1 MASRSD
7 IEAGNAFLRLFLKD
21 DMTKALSRSLSNV
34 GKSLSSAGKQVAAVG
49 AGVAAAG
56 SAMLAPLVG
65 AVSHFAAFG
74 DQLDKMSKRTGIAA
88 PALAEFGF
96 AAEQSGTNLEKVEN
110 AIRKMQKTIG
120 DADRGLSTAVDGLD
134 ALGLSA
140 AKLEGMSPEDQ
151 FQLISDRLRTIEDP
165 TKRAAAAMEVFG
177 SRTGTALLPMLDEL
191 KELREEARD
200 LGIVPSEKQV
210 EDAAKVTDALNRIKR
225 SVGAVAF
232 EIGASLADSV
242 LDLAE
247 SAKKIIQTVRVWV
260 KENIGLVKTF
270 AAVAV
275 GLIAAGTAISILG
288 SGLIFAGFALQGLA
302 AIVGLLGSALA
313 FVLSPIGLLTA
324 ALVGGVVAWARY
336 TESGKSAVSAI
347 RDRFGELFTIAKET
361 IGGISDALMAG
372 DIALAGQIA
381 FAGLKIAALKALD
394 AISGLIGETLTV
406 IAGQI
411 LSGDLSGAWATTV
424 DSMTSMW
431 MTFNEG
437 LVSITTGMADSIIG
451 VWEKVVTFIAQKI
464 IDVASL
470 PGFNTLFKFVSGV
483 DLRHEIKRGK
493 KLGNNDPL
501 GQAKQFAS
509 DDITGQADAARALNE
524 QARSDARQRNDEAAK
539 ALAGNVA
546 EGMSDLMFGTI
557 LAEGELAALTAKAK
571 KAKDAAAKGGSKSKG
586 EGGEGE
592 TTAGIVGGMK
602 NLVTF
607 SAEAAIAAGFQS
619 RSPEMRML
627 SETEKARKEAH
638 EDAMKLIESDEKIIK
653 AVEGIGLGLV
663 HG

>member
-1 MASRSD
+1 MASRGD
-7 IEAGNAFLRLFLKD
+7 IEAGRAFLRLFLKD
-21 DMTKALSRSLSNV
+21 DMTKALSRSLGNV

-96 AAEQSGTNLEKVEN
+96 AAEQSGTNLEKVEK

-242 LDLAE
+242 LELAE
-247 SAKKIIQTVRVWV
+247 SAKNIIQTVRSWM

-275 GLIAAGTAISILG
+275 GLIAAGTSISILG
-288 SGLIFAGFALQGLA
+288 GGLIFAGFALQGLA
-302 AIVGLLGSALA
+302 AIVGLLGSAFA
-313 FVLSPIGLLTA
+313 FLLSPIGLFTA
-324 ALVGGVVAWARY
+324 SLVGGVAAWARF

-347 RDRFGELFTIAKET
+347 RDGFGELFIIAKET

-381 FAGLKIAALKALD
+381 FAGLKIAVLKALD

-411 LSGDLSGAWATTV
+411 LSGDLSGAWATTI

-431 MTFNEG
+431 ATFNEG

-464 IDVASL
+464 LDLASL

-483 DLRHEIKRGK
+483 DVRAEIERGK
-493 KLGNNDPL
+493 NLGNNDPL
-501 GQAKQFAS
+501 GQAKQFTA

-546 EGMSDLMFGTI
+546 EGMSDLMFGAI

-571 KAKDAAAKGGSKSKG
+571 KAKDEAAKGGSKSKV
-586 EGGEGE
+586 EGGEDE

-653 AVEGIGLGLV
+653 AVESIGLGLV